1 MSEQVPKITQEDIV
15 YAWNAAQAANEAFD
29 GVQEAGTS
37 IDMLGVFEQAGVQFV
52 NIQETREAF
61 DTDYDNAVANH
72 RFQVAKAAPVML
84 LPRSPFAQNKPTP
97 EAEPAP
103 DLKESILEQ
112 LLPAHDAYVTV
123 TDQLNRGR
131 CNNIER
137 IELVNITTAETEL
150 HGFLS
155 QEKMRYLTAATE
167 ADPELRFTL
176 VATPNVLVVAEEII
190 ALAEKF
196 GEDQPYKSAIWP
208 DIYKKYDPA
217 QLSGFDAKKASDIKF
232 VLIPNKFQED
242 MSGTAIEQR
251 QQLAELR
258 ADTSILRVPTVIE
271 DIAFWHTL
279 RAQGDS
285 LTEGDVFGRTYIHH
299 FDLEPQ
305 RIGGYSYVPG
315 SCVNGG
321 GKPGLGS
328 SNVDDRGDAR
338 VAVG

>member
-176 VATPNVLVVAEEII
+176 VATPTRAP
-190 ALAEKF
+190 F
-196 GEDQPYKSAIWP
+196 G
-208 DIYKKYDPA
+208 
-217 QLSGFDAKKASDIKF
+217 L
-232 VLIPNKFQED
+232 
-242 MSGTAIEQR
+242 
-251 QQLAELR
+251 
-258 ADTSILRVPTVIE
+258 TSIKNMILLSFLALTPKRLAILSS
-271 DIAFWHTL
+271 FL
-279 RAQGDS
+279 S
-285 LTEGDVFGRTYIHH
+285 LINSR
-299 FDLEPQ
+299 
-305 RIGGYSYVPG
+305 RICLVLLSNNV
-315 SCVNGG
+315 
-321 GKPGLGS
+321 S
-328 SNVDDRGDAR
+328 S
-338 VAVG
+338 

>member
-1 MSEQVPKITQEDIV
+1 VRLVDI
-15 YAWNAAQAANEAFD
+15 
-29 GVQEAGTS
+29 
-37 IDMLGVFEQAGVQFV
+37 
-52 NIQETREAF
+52 ET
-61 DTDYDNAVANH
+61 
-72 RFQVAKAAPVML
+72 AKL
-84 LPRSPFAQNKPTP
+84 
-97 EAEPAP
+97 
-103 DLKESILEQ
+103 
-112 LLPAHDAYVTV
+112 
-123 TDQLNRGR
+123 
-131 CNNIER
+131 
-137 IELVNITTAETEL
+137 EL

-155 QEKMRYLTAATE
+155 QEKMRYLSAAME

-196 GEDQPYKSAIWP
+196 GEGQPFKSAIWP

-232 VLIPNKFQED
+232 VLIPNKFQEG
-242 MSGTAIEQR
+242 MYGTPSKQR

-258 ADTSILRVPTVIE
+258 KGTSILRAPTVIE

-285 LTEGDVFGRTYIHH
+285 LTEGEVFGRTYISH

-305 RIGGYSYVPG
+305 RIGGGSYVPR
-315 SCVNGG
+315 SCVDGG
-321 GKPGLGS
+321 GQPYLSGS
-328 SNVDDRGDAR
+328 YVDSRRDAR